1 MNEDFTVKGSELDYL
16 RIARYGMMPDK
27 VVFLTFD
34 GQQFILPD
42 DPEKNTVYAEAHN
55 PAEATA
61 MFEYIRR
68 GIPGIVEPIRVEEL
82 NPYHLSIYQT
92 EVSDACKRFEQKIRS
107 RWARVPIN
115 KVLDYI
121 DKIGDYADWYNGVV
135 EMGYDDKPMICAN
148 WNPPK
153 MKRLGDWIEKF
164 YQDNIEVDWSDEWMA
179 CSDCGKAVRSS
190 PNSYGWE
197 TSWVWAS
204 DCEIVCR
211 ECVENSKDDVIEFYQ
226 NCLEGT
232 ATRALPSWM
241 QPMVEDAGF
250 KCLESEDAYCTRF
263 ESGFHPGQN
272 DTPEGCLKLAKEI
285 LPHKFDYVFVITGV
299 GQFDIH
305 WAMFVRKVEDE
316 DD

>member
-1 MNEDFTVKGSELDYL
+1 MNEDFTVKATEKDYIHAVRFGSLSDQIVIVTVQGKE
-16 RIARYGMMPDK
+16 I
-27 VVFLTFD
+27 FCS
-34 GQQFILPD
+34 D
-42 DPEKNTVYAEAHN
+42 DPHGKVLFMHSDNPSTAFEYTGTSIQGIKQVVPVEAMEPHQAQVYKVAAIVAKQEFEAH
-55 PAEATA
+55 T
-61 MFEYIRR
+61 R
-68 GIPGIVEPIRVEEL
+68 EL
-82 NPYHLSIYQT
+82 W
-92 EVSDACKRFEQKIRS
+92 E
-107 RWARVPIN
+107 RVPIQ
-115 KVLDYI
+115 KVFDYI
-121 DKIGDYADWYNGVV
+121 DKIGDYADWYSGVA

-148 WNPPK
+148 WNHPK

-190 PNSYGWE
+190 ADSYGWE
-197 TSWVWAS
+197 ASWVWAS
-204 DCEIVCR
+204 DCDVVCH
-211 ECVENSKDDVIEFYQ
+211 ECAKETMPDVIDYYM
-226 NCLEGT
+226 NCLVLDKRGK
-232 ATRALPSWM
+232 ALPSWM
-241 QPMVEDAGF
+241 SPYVEHAGF

-285 LPHKFDYVFVITGV
+285 LPYKFDYVFVITGV